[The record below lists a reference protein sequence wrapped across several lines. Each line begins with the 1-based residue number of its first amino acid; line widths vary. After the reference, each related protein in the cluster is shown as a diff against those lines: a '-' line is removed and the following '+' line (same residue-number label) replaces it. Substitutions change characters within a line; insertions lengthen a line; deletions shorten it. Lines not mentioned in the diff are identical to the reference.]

1 MYKLT
6 NMSLQILEVFLD
18 TLSRKNMQKFK
29 INDGTRMSCTKFEPR
44 FIPVKGKIR
53 CKILFNNSSIYL
65 NC

>member
-44 FIPVKGKIR
+44 FILVKGKRSGVKFFSTIH
-53 CKILFNNSSIYL
+53 LFI
-65 NC
+65 